1 MSDFDKIAEKW
12 AGLILDSGADDPVE
26 GIKMAMEEAA
36 ESLEQQLT
44 EEKKKNEELVRFKQ
58 LYEWIEENATYL
70 GGGDGGTYSFKVT
83 FDSECMGDGITKT
96 MKSTK

>member
-26 GIKMAMEEAA
+26 GIKLAMEEAA

-44 EEKKKNEELVRFKQ
+44 EEKKKNEELVKDKARLEHIIKHASSIILHDQHGPIIITPLMDFRSA
-58 LYEWIEENATYL
+58 I
-70 GGGDGGTYSFKVT
+70 
-83 FDSECMGDGITKT
+83 DSAIQKWNKE
-96 MKSTK
+96 